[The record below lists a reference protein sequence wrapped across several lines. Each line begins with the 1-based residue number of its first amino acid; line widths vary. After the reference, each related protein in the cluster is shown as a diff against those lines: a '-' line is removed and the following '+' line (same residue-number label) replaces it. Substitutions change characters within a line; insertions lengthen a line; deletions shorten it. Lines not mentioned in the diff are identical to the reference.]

1 MARSTTAPVDPATA
15 IDLPAALRQLEQDP
29 QQRKARHREWR
40 PATRRYKEVS
50 LPKKGRL
57 ALVAGLAVGALALSA
72 CSAGSLGSASSSAAT
87 VTITILTD
95 NSDQTTK
102 PAQAVID
109 AFNATNS
116 GVTVKLDTRVQ
127 GADGDNIVKTKLA
140 TGDMADVFQYNSGS
154 LMAALDPAKNL
165 VPLTNEAYMGQL
177 DPSFKTSVTS
187 GNGVYGVPFGQATGG
202 GILYNKKVFAQL
214 GLQVPKTWDEFMAN
228 NAKIK
233 AAGIDPVIQTYGD
246 TWTSQLFVLADFA
259 NVTAAQPDWA
269 AKYTAN
275 QAKYVD
281 QPAIKGFQR
290 LEAVKKAGYLNKD
303 FASAKN
309 SQGLQQLVKG
319 TGAQYPMLTFI
330 IGAYSKLSATAKDD
344 IGFFAQPGDDASK
357 SAVTSWSPGALYI
370 PTTTT
375 GAKLDAAK
383 KFLAFV
389 ATPAACD
396 AQSKAV
402 PPAGPYAV
410 KGCALPTGLPAAVTD
425 LQKYYTDGNVS
436 PALEFLSPVKGPN
449 LEKITVEVG
458 SGITSAADG
467 AKRYDEDVKKQ
478 AQQLGLAG
486 W

>member
-1 MARSTTAPVDPATA
+1 VS
-15 IDLPAALRQLEQDP
+15 LHK
-29 QQRKARHREWR
+29 KAR
-40 PATRRYKEVS
+40 
-50 LPKKGRL
+50 LGL
-57 ALVAGLAVGALALSA
+57 IAGLAVGAITLSA
-72 CSAGSLGSASSSAAT
+72 CSAGSLGSSTGSASGSAANT
-87 VTITILTD
+87 TITLLVD
-95 NSDQTTK
+95 NSDSTVK

-116 GVTVKLDTRVQ
+116 GVTVKLDTRAQ

-140 TGDMADVFQYNSGS
+140 TGDMAELFQYNSGS

-165 VPLTNEAYMGQL
+165 VPLTGESYMASV

-187 GNGVYGVPFGQATGG
+187 GTDVYGVPFGQATGG
-202 GILYNKKVFAQL
+202 GILYNKTVFAKL

-259 NVTAAQPDWA
+259 NVTAAQADWA

-275 QAKYVD
+275 QAKYID
-281 QPAIKGFQR
+281 EPAIKGFQR
-290 LEAVKKAGYLNKD
+290 LEAVKKAGYVNKD

-309 SQGLQQLVKG
+309 SQGLQMLVKG
-319 TGAQYPMLTFI
+319 TGAQYPMLTFV
-330 IGAYSKLSATAKDD
+330 IGAYAAMSATAKDD
-344 IGFFAQPGDDASK
+344 IGFYAQPGDDASK
-357 SAVTSWSPGALYI
+357 YTLTSWSPAGIYI
-370 PTTTT
+370 PTSTT

-383 KFLAFV
+383 KFLAFM

-396 AQSKAV
+396 AQTKAIT
-402 PPAGPYAV
+402 PSGPYMI
-410 KGCALPTGLPAAVTD
+410 KGCTLPEGLPAAVTD
-425 LQKYYTDGNVS
+425 LQKFYTDGNVS
-436 PALEFLSPVKGPN
+436 PALEFLSPIKGPN

-458 SGITSAADG
+458 SGISSAADA

-478 AQQLGLAG
+478 AQQLGLQG

>member
-1 MARSTTAPVDPATA
+1 
-15 IDLPAALRQLEQDP
+15 
-29 QQRKARHREWR
+29 
-40 PATRRYKEVS
+40 VS
-50 LPKKGRL
+50 LPKKAHLG
-57 ALVAGLAVGALALSA
+57 LVAGLAVGAIALSA
-72 CSAGSLGSASSSAAT
+72 CSAGSLGTASSSSASGSAAAN
-87 VTITILTD
+87 VTITLLVD
-95 NSDQTTK
+95 NSDSTVK

-109 AFNATNS
+109 AFNATNV
-116 GVTVKLDTRVQ
+116 GVTVKLDTRAQ

-165 VPLTNEAYMGQL
+165 VPLTGEAYMESV

-187 GNGVYGVPFGQATGG
+187 GTDVYGVPFGQATGG
-202 GILYNKKVFAQL
+202 GILYNKTVFAKL

-259 NVTAAQPDWA
+259 NVTAAQADWA

-281 QPAIKGFQR
+281 EPAIKGFQR

-309 SQGLQQLVKG
+309 SQGLQMLVKG
-319 TGAQYPMLTFI
+319 TGAQYPMLTFVV
-330 IGAYSKLSATAKDD
+330 GAYAAMSATAKDD
-344 IGFFAQPGDDASK
+344 IGFYAQPGDDASK
-357 SAVTSWSPGALYI
+357 YTLTSWSPAGIYI
-370 PTTTT
+370 PTSTT

-383 KFLAFV
+383 KFLAFM

-396 AQSKAV
+396 AQTKAIT
-402 PPAGPYAV
+402 PSGPYMI
-410 KGCALPTGLPAAVTD
+410 KGCTLPEGLPAAVTD
-425 LQKYYTDGNVS
+425 LQKFYTDGNVS
-436 PALEFLSPVKGPN
+436 PALEFLSPIKGPN

-478 AQQLGLAG
+478 AQQLGLEG

>member
-1 MARSTTAPVDPATA
+1 
-15 IDLPAALRQLEQDP
+15 
-29 QQRKARHREWR
+29 
-40 PATRRYKEVS
+40 VS
-50 LPKKGRL
+50 LPKKAHLG
-57 ALVAGLAVGALALSA
+57 LVAGLAVGAIALSA
-72 CSAGSLGSASSSAAT
+72 CSAGSLGTASSSSASGSAAAN
-87 VTITILTD
+87 VTITLLAD
-95 NSDQTTK
+95 NSDSTVK

-116 GVTVKLDTRVQ
+116 GVTVKLDTRAQ

-154 LMAALDPAKNL
+154 LMAALDPAKNM
-165 VPLTNEAYMGQL
+165 VPLTNEPYMSNIEA
-177 DPSFKTSVTS
+177 SFKTSVTS
-187 GNGVYGVPFGQATGG
+187 GTDVFGVPLGQATGG
-202 GILYNKKVFAQL
+202 GILYNKTVFAKL

-281 QPAIKGFQR
+281 EPAIKGFQR

-303 FASAKN
+303 YASTKN
-309 SQGLQQLVKG
+309 SQGLQMLVKG
-319 TGAQYPMLTFI
+319 TGAQYPMLTFV
-330 IGAYSKLSATAKDD
+330 IGAYSAMSATAKDD

-357 SAVTSWSPGALYI
+357 YALTSWSPSAIYI

-396 AQSKAV
+396 AQTKAIT
-402 PPAGPYAV
+402 PSGPYMV
-410 KGCALPTGLPAAVTD
+410 KGCTLPAGLPAAVTD
-425 LQKYYTDGNVS
+425 LQKFYTDGNVS
-436 PALEFLSPVKGPN
+436 PALEFLSPIKGPN

-478 AQQLGLAG
+478 AQQLALPG

>member
-1 MARSTTAPVDPATA
+1 
-15 IDLPAALRQLEQDP
+15 
-29 QQRKARHREWR
+29 
-40 PATRRYKEVS
+40 VS
-50 LPKKGRL
+50 LPKKARL
-57 ALVAGLAVGALALSA
+57 GLVAGLAVGAIVLSA
-72 CSAGSLGSASSSAAT
+72 CSAGSLGTASSSSASGSAEAN
-87 VTITILTD
+87 VTITLLVD
-95 NSDQTTK
+95 NSDSTVK

-116 GVTVKLDTRVQ
+116 GVTVKLDTRAQ

-154 LMAALDPAKNL
+154 LMAALDPAKNI
-165 VPLTNEAYMGQL
+165 VPLTSEAYMGSIE
-177 DPSFKTSVTS
+177 PSFKTSVTS
-187 GNGVYGVPFGQATGG
+187 GTDVYGVPFGQATGG
-202 GILYNKKVFAQL
+202 GILYNKKVFAKL

-281 QPAIKGFQR
+281 EPAIKGFQR

-303 FASAKN
+303 FASAKLDRGF
-309 SQGLQQLVKG
+309 QKLVAG
-319 TGAQYPMLTFI
+319 TGAQYPQLNLISSYAT
-330 IGAYSKLSATAKDD
+330 LSDTAKDD

-357 SAVTSWSPGALYI
+357 NGLTTWLPGGVYI

-383 KFLAFV
+383 QFLTWLAS
-389 ATPAACD
+389 PAGCD
-396 AQSKAV
+396 VQSKSST
-402 PPAGPYAV
+402 PSGPYMI
-410 KGCALPTGLPAAVTD
+410 KGCTLPADLPAAVNDIQSYFT
-425 LQKYYTDGNVS
+425 QGNIS
-436 PALEFLSPVKGPN
+436 PALEFVSPVKGPN

-478 AQQLGLAG
+478 AQQLGLEG